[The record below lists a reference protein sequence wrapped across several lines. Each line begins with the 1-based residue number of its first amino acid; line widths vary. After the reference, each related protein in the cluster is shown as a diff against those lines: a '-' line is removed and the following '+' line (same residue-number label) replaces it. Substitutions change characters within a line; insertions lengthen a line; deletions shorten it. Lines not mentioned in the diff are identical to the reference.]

1 MVALDTAQTAAMSAF
16 LKARRGDKEFLRAH
30 PGAAG
35 THVATPNLLV
45 RVVLSGTVTC
55 GRAGCGVFRCVCD
68 PAVAPPTRAYRGA
81 WIRSSQPKD
90 VAEAT
95 VQARQRPARSV
106 LPSVVGCLPQCYY
119 TRSET
124 EFSLAL

>member
-1 MVALDTAQTAAMSAF
+1 MV
-16 LKARRGDKEFLRAH
+16 G
-30 PGAAG
+30 PG
-35 THVATPNLLV
+35 
-45 RVVLSGTVTC
+45 VVSE
-55 GRAGCGVFRCVCD
+55 VFRCVCD

-124 EFSLAL
+124 EFSLAPLYSCASERAKLDLGSHGGRSGERVNGSTNGD